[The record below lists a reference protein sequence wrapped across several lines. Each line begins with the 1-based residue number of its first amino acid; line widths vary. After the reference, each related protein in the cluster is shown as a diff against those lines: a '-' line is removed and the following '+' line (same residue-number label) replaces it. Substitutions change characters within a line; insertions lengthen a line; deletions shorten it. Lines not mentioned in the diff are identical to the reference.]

1 MNRLLRVIIAEPSAV
16 VAEGLRVL
24 LDDAGGFRTVG
35 VLGDLSSLECRVKVL
50 DADIVILNPSL
61 LDARASHN
69 LKAAF
74 PSLQQVRTLAIIY
87 GMFDDDV
94 LRQFDGVAKI
104 VDSPSSIAARLRHIA
119 DDAAES
125 RADNGYELTERER
138 EILMQVARGRANKD
152 IADEYNI
159 SIHTVISHR
168 KNITRKTGIKS
179 VAGLTVYALLNN
191 LIESSEVE

>member
-119 DDAAES
+119 ADAAES